1 MTKVMSLLVACEN
14 LDSLTTKLTVTQEI
28 ADYAEKMRQAGH
40 PAMAQKLAA
49 RAKSRASHYME
60 DDKEI
65 RDMMERMKGS
75 GEDAPQSI
83 QAHCLEMMMDN
94 QKERYHHLLAKLEG

>member
-1 MTKVMSLLVACEN
+1 MEEQSKKIIKMLMKVEN
-14 LDSLTTKLTVTQEI
+14 DDLKDAETL

-49 RAKSRASHYME
+49 RAKSRAGHYME

-83 QAHCLEMMMDN
+83 QAHCLEMMMNN
-94 QKERYHHLLAKLEG
+94 QKERYHHLLAKLDG

>member
-1 MTKVMSLLVACEN
+1 MEEQSKKIIKMMMKVEN
-14 LDSLTTKLTVTQEI
+14 DDLKDTETL

>member
-1 MTKVMSLLVACEN
+1 MEEQGKKIIKMMMKV
-14 LDSLTTKLTVTQEI
+14 Q
-28 ADYAEKMRQAGH
+28 ADDLKDAEMLAGYAEKMRQAGH
-40 PAMAQKLAA
+40 PAMTQKLMA

-75 GEDAPQSI
+75 GEDAPESI
-83 QAHCLEMMMDN
+83 QAQCLEMMMET
-94 QKERYHHLLAKLEG
+94 QRERYHHLLSKLDG